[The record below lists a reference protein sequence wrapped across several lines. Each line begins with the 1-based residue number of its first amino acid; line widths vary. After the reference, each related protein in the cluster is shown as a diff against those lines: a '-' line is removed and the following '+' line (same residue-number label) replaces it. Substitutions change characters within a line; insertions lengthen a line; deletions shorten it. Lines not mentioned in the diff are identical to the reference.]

1 MVTQVA
7 AATFVPYGQGHARGL
22 SAAEL
27 GTHGVEMD
35 GLVGLGLPTVPG
47 ITIPVS
53 RSLELA
59 DPGVAAVAIELV
71 EELANRR
78 MNDPQHPLLLRL
90 VASAPVTAAALPPDI
105 AMLGTSPANVEALIS
120 LIGRRAELYSAWSQ
134 MVAVLAE
141 GGLGVDPETIED
153 IQFDIADPV
162 DQVPALFKACSAETG
177 RPFPDVAAAQ
187 VALAAQTL
195 LARWAS
201 PRGQRARKAQGLPAE
216 LGLALHLQSLR
227 IGRWEDS
234 GYGSATSRDGETGAF
249 APSGS
254 FYRGVRR
261 SATVGRE
268 QEPLELLPGG
278 ISVLTHALT
287 TLEHHLHDV
296 ATVEFEVRD
305 KQLALL
311 TAARVTGSPR
321 AVARLAVELASAGTT
336 DRERAVLSFKPKLIS
351 ELMHAQLK
359 LTGSEPL
366 LVEGLGASPG
376 AATGVMVLSSERA
389 LELASSG
396 VPAIL
401 VSDETN
407 PADVP
412 GMLAA
417 AAIVTS
423 RGGLASHAAVVARSA
438 GKPAVCG
445 ATALRFDRDLGTVT
459 AGGHTVH
466 EGDVISVDGRSGRVY
481 ASHAEIQDAEPP
493 AELTHLLGWADDIR
507 RMRVRANADTAA
519 EAAVAMRHGAE
530 GIGLCRTEHQFLG
543 ARLPLVRRFL
553 LAADEQAETVALE
566 GLVAAQREDFVSL
579 FQAVGAKPV
588 TVRLLDAP
596 LHEFLPH
603 DSDYEDPA
611 QAATAADMHES
622 NPMLGLRGV
631 RLALLRERLYP
642 AQATALFTAWLDIDE
657 GSRPLLEVMIPLVA
671 LPAELALVARQVAA
685 ANTLVRERTGV
696 TVPYRFGSMIETPRA
711 ALLAGRFAEH
721 ADFLSF
727 GTNDLTQ
734 LTYGFSRD
742 DVERLML
749 VRYKELGLLDASPF
763 AELDSEGVLE
773 LIGLACHRARA
784 VRPDIK
790 LGICG
795 EHGGDHS
802 SIAILESLHLDYVSC
817 SPQRVPVARLAAAHS
832 TLQLA
837 SLGGQP

>member
-1 MVTQVA
+1 MVTQLA
-7 AATFVPYGQGHARGL
+7 AATFVPYGQGHGRGL
-22 SAAEL
+22 TAAEL

-47 ITIPVS
+47 ITIPVAS
-53 RSLELA
+53 SIGLS
-59 DPGVAAVAIELV
+59 DPNIAARAIELV
-71 EELANRR
+71 EELTNRR
-78 MNDPQHPLLLRL
+78 VGDAEHPLLLRL
-90 VASAPVTAAALPPDI
+90 VASAPVTASALPPDI
-105 AMLGTSPANVEALIS
+105 AMLGTCPANVDALVA
-120 LIGRRAELYSAWSQ
+120 LIGRRTELYAAWSR

-141 GGLGVDPETIED
+141 GGRGVDPETIED
-153 IQFDIADPV
+153 IQFDVPDPV
-162 DQVPALFKACSAETG
+162 DQIPALFAACVAEAG
-177 RPFPDVAAAQ
+177 SPFPETAAAQ

-195 LARWAS
+195 LSRWAS
-201 PRGQRARKAQGLPAE
+201 PRGQRARKSQGLPAD

-234 GYGSATSRDGETGAF
+234 GYGVATSRDSETGAF

-261 SATVGRE
+261 SATEGRQ
-268 QEPLELLPGG
+268 QEPLEDLPGG
-278 ISVLTHALT
+278 VSLLTHALT

-305 KQLALL
+305 NQLALL
-311 TAARVTGSPR
+311 TAARTAASPR
-321 AVARLAVELASAGTT
+321 AVARLAVELAAAGTT
-336 DRERAVLSFKPKLIS
+336 DRRSAVLSFKPKLIS

-376 AATGVMVLSSERA
+376 AASGVLVLTSERA
-389 LELASSG
+389 VELGSAG
-396 VPAIL
+396 VPAVL
-401 VSDETN
+401 VMDETS

-445 ATALRFDRDLGTVT
+445 ATALRFDARQHVIS
-459 AGGHTVH
+459 AGGHTLH
-466 EGDVISVDGRSGRVY
+466 EGDVLSVDGRSGRVY
-481 ASHAEIQDAEPP
+481 AARADVQLAEPP
-493 AELTHLLGWADDIR
+493 AELNHLLGWADDIR
-507 RMRVRANADTAA
+507 RMRVRANADTAV
-519 EAAVAMRHGAE
+519 EARVAMDNGAE

-553 LAADEQAETVALE
+553 LAGDEQEETSALD
-566 GLVAAQREDFVSL
+566 GLIAAQREDFVSL
-579 FQAVGAKPV
+579 FAAVGAKPV

-603 DSDYEDPA
+603 DSEYESAA

-631 RLALLRERLYP
+631 RLALVRERLYP
-642 AQATALFTAWLDIDE
+642 AQAVALFMAWLDTDE
-657 GSRPLLEVMIPLVA
+657 QSRPQLEVMIPLVA
-671 LPAELALVARQVAA
+671 LPAELDLVSAQVAQANALVH
-685 ANTLVRERTGV
+685 ERTGV
-696 TVPYRFGSMIETPRA
+696 IVPYRFGSMIETPRA
-711 ALLAGRFAEH
+711 ALLAGRFAEY

-742 DVERLML
+742 DVERSML
-749 VRYKELGLLDASPF
+749 VRYKELGLLAASPF
-763 AELDSEGVLE
+763 AELDSDGVLE
-773 LIGLACHRARA
+773 LIALACQRARA

-802 SIAILESLHLDYVSC
+802 SIALLESLQLDYVSC

-832 TLQLA
+832 TMEQRRN
-837 SLGGQP
+837 GGLR

>member
-1 MVTQVA
+1 MVTQLA
-7 AATFVPYGQGHARGL
+7 ASTFVPYGQGIARGL
-22 SAAEL
+22 TAAEL

-47 ITIPVS
+47 ITIPVG
-53 RSLELA
+53 RSLELT
-59 DPGVAAVAIELV
+59 DPAVAAVAIELV
-71 EELANRR
+71 EELSNRR
-78 MNDPQHPLLLRL
+78 VSDPDHPLLLRL
-90 VASAPVTAAALPPDI
+90 AASAPVTASALPPDI
-105 AMLGTSPANVEALIS
+105 AMLGTTPANADALIT
-120 LIGRRAELYSAWSQ
+120 LIGRREELYSAWTR

-141 GGLGVDPETIED
+141 GGLGVDPEAIED
-153 IQFDIADPV
+153 IQFDIPDPV
-162 DQVPALFKACSAETG
+162 DQIPALFAACQAESG
-177 RPFPDVAAAQ
+177 HPFPDSVADQ

-201 PRGQRARKAQGLPAE
+201 PRGQRARKAQGLPAD

-234 GYGSATSRDGETGAF
+234 GYGSATSRDSETGAF

-261 SATVGRE
+261 SATTGRA
-268 QEPLELLPGG
+268 QEPLDSLPGG
-278 ISVLTHALT
+278 VAQLTHALT

-305 KQLALL
+305 NQLALL
-311 TAARVTGSPR
+311 TAARVAASPR

-336 DRERAVLSFKPKLIS
+336 DRKRAVLSFKPKLIS
-351 ELMHAQLK
+351 ELMHAQLR
-359 LTGSEPL
+359 LTGDEPL

-376 AATGVMVLSSERA
+376 AATGLLVLSSERA
-389 LELASSG
+389 VELGSAG
-396 VPAIL
+396 VPAVL
-401 VSDETN
+401 VMDETS

-445 ATALRFDRDLGTVT
+445 ATALRFSPADRAITVGERT
-459 AGGHTVH
+459 LH
-466 EGDVISVDGRSGRVY
+466 EGDALSVDGRSGRVY
-481 ASHAEIQDAEPP
+481 AAPAEIQLAEPP
-493 AELTHLLGWADDIR
+493 PELGRLLGWADEIR
-507 RMRVRANADTAA
+507 RMGVRANADTAV
-519 EAAVAMRHGAE
+519 EAVIAIEKGAE

-553 LAADEQAETVALE
+553 LAANDQEESAALE
-566 GLVAAQREDFVSL
+566 GLIAAQREDFGAL
-579 FQAVGAKPV
+579 FQAVGAKPI

-603 DSDYEDPA
+603 ESDYESAA
-611 QAATAADMHES
+611 QAAAAAEMHES

-642 AQATALFTAWLDIDE
+642 AQSVALFMAWLDTE
-657 GSRPLLEVMIPLVA
+657 ERQRPQLEVMIPLVA
-671 LPAELALVARQVAA
+671 LPAELGLVAAQVAQANALVK
-685 ANTLVRERTGV
+685 ERTGV

-742 DVERLML
+742 DVERSML

-763 AELDSEGVLE
+763 AELDPDGVLE
-773 LIGLACHRARA
+773 LVAIACRRARA

-790 LGICG
+790 LGLCG
-795 EHGGDHS
+795 EHGGDHA
-802 SIAILESLHLDYVSC
+802 SISRLESLQLDYVSC
-817 SPQRVPVARLAAAHS
+817 SPQRIPVARLAAAHS
-832 TLQLA
+832 TLERL
-837 SLGGQP
+837 SLGGTR